1 MGCVRVSM
9 LGLFFPLGQR
19 LDPFGGGGAAA
30 AEEEGNPG
38 KSIHRHGIVTVAAD
52 DKSVRQ
58 IDDIVVAGNFVYGFF
73 FFKWQKTLRLSPAV
87 ELQQSLCW
95 ILSSEE

>member
-38 KSIHRHGIVTVAAD
+38 KSIHRPGSVTVAD

-73 FFKWQKTLRLSPAV
+73 FFFKVAENFAS
-87 ELQQSLCW
+87 QS
-95 ILSSEE
+95 SS